1 MILDLYTHSEESL
14 LLHLPPP
21 IPPISQK
28 IQALLAPTRTALETL
43 RESLESG
50 AQRQFATLAW
60 QKAQTGDPFR
70 LVGTVCS
77 RVWEQWKEGPPDDPD
92 RNEG

>member
-1 MILDLYTHSEESL
+1 MVLDLYTSEQSL

-21 IPPISQK
+21 FPPISQK
-28 IQALLAPTRTALETL
+28 IQALLAPTQKAFEIL

-50 AQRQFATLAW
+50 AQRQLATLTW
-60 QKAQTGDPFR
+60 QKAQTRDPFK

-77 RVWEQWKEGPPDDPD
+77 RVWEQWKEGPPDDSD
-92 RNEG
+92 RNED